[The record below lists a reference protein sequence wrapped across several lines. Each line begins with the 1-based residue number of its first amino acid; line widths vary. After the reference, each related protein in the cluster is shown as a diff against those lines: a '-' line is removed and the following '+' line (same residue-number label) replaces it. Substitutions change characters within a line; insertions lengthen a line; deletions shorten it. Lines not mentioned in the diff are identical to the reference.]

1 MDAETQGMSI
11 QLLVTRDAPP
21 GERAEL
27 QVELLRR
34 WRAYLR
40 FYPYWADLVDE
51 EEREARRRR
60 AAAGVSVEELCEESD
75 DADMPPREHVL
86 SDQAR
91 PRRPTLGVRITCDP
105 RFPAWVVQY
114 CSACQARYMLAY
126 LREPKSERAIAQ
138 EHGVSQ
144 QAVSAAIRRGLR
156 ALKNGLVRDRLADEL

>member
-40 FYPYWADLVDE
+40 FYPYWADIVAE

-60 AAAGVSVEELCEESD
+60 AAAGVSVEELGEESD
-75 DADMPPREHVL
+75 DAGMPPRGHVR

-91 PRRPTLGVRITCDP
+91 PQRLAVGVRIACDP
-105 RFPAWVVQY
+105 RFPEWVAKY
-114 CSACQARYMLAY
+114 CSACQARYVLAY
-126 LREPKSERAIAQ
+126 LLEPKSERAIAQ

-144 QAVSAAIRRGLR
+144 QAVSGGIQRGLR
-156 ALKNGLVRDRLADEL
+156 ALKNAL